1 MTTPYLLIYRK
12 FFLVHKVILYYCF
25 ELQRLPISKATFKL
39 LIRKKKWHVLSIM
52 STHFSTDISVIF
64 SGLNLAHMLEVTG
77 YLK

>member
-1 MTTPYLLIYRK
+1 M
-12 FFLVHKVILYYCF
+12 
-25 ELQRLPISKATFKL
+25 SKATFKL